1 METKAEKLSTVD
13 QYIAGFS
20 EEIRR
25 LIQQMRST
33 VRQAAPEAEEVLSY
47 QMPAYKYH
55 GIVVYFAAHKHHIG
69 FYPLTSAMNA
79 FSMELSAYVTSKGTV
94 QFPYDKPLPLDLIA
108 RMVAF
113 RMIEN
118 RDKAALKKKKSK

>member
-1 METKAEKLSTVD
+1 METNAEKLITVD

-20 EEIRR
+20 EEIRS

-33 VRQAAPEAEEVLSY
+33 IRQAAPEAEEVLSY

-69 FYPLTSAMNA
+69 FYPLTSALSA
-79 FSMELSAYVTSKGTV
+79 FSLELSTYVTSKGTV
-94 QFPYDKPLPLDLIA
+94 QFPYDKPLPLDLIS